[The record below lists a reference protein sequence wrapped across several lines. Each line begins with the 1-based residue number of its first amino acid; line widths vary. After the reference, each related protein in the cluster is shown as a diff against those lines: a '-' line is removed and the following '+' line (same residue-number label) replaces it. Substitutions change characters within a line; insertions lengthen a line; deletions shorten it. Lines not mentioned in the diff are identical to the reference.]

1 MASNKGAITGNIGI
15 TDSIGNVTVQESGMP
30 RRAPQS
36 TSASPLA
43 STIVGALGEGVK
55 LIPTIMKAQK
65 TATLNSMIAELDEA
79 TKGWVAKGMKTTLRR
94 TEREKFRKKW
104 EEQGHSYELINQAYA
119 ARPAT
124 KTVDREI
131 GGRTMLFDPNTKS
144 RLDRAPALKAVD
156 RVTSNIM
163 DADNLMPKAMTAY
176 SNDIL
181 PNIPQEENFQYF
193 APHMAKLFKNVS
205 DTIEDSNVDNLFSN
219 IINLEDYTDVKK
231 ANGAKI
237 KNAIYEAASFLSS
250 RPVAEMY
257 GRTDNKMTI
266 AAPGLAINGMFA
278 DIFQKFRENPDL
290 HAATGITAENLSEMQ
305 KTLVSGANGLSEF
318 FALGGSALGVQ
329 TSRLRLIKANNQFGQ
344 EIRDQNKL
352 EILRTGNKYQQ
363 ALYSLI
369 QKGNIG
375 ALDALGGMAEIYTV
389 LGDTNSLASFK
400 LEMFNPQLSD
410 MNEYRVDQL
419 LESAKT
425 KGNPQSAYLK
435 VGNRVSLLNVLQG
448 TIGVQ
453 NPEYESKIISF
464 AQTYVEDL
472 KNAAEQKN
480 KAGEDGDYLNTE
492 AENIKRSLDR
502 YIDRTKRANKLIE
515 KGLSNTK

>member
-79 TKGWVAKGMKTTLRR
+79 TQGWVAKGMKTTLRR
-94 TEREKFRKKW
+94 TERQKFRKKW

-163 DADNLMPKAMTAY
+163 DADNLMPKAMTSY

-181 PNIPQEENFQYF
+181 PNIPQEENFQYV

-250 RPVAEMY
+250 RPIAEMY

-278 DIFQKFRENPDL
+278 DIFQKFRDNPDL

-305 KTLVSGANGLSEF
+305 KTLVTEANGLSEF
-318 FALGGSALGVQ
+318 FALGGSALGIN
-329 TSRLRLIKANNQFGQ
+329 TSRLQLVRANKQFGQ
-344 EIRDQNKL
+344 DIRDLNKL
-352 EILRTGNKYQQ
+352 EALRTGDLYQK
-363 ALYSLI
+363 AMWSLA
-369 QKGNIG
+369 QKDRIGILG
-375 ALDALGGMAEIYTV
+375 ALGDMAEIYTI
-389 LGDTNSLASFK
+389 LGDPQSLQNFK
-400 LEMFNPQLSD
+400 RETFDPELRM
-410 MNEYRVDQL
+410 MNRSRIDSL
-419 LESAKT
+419 IASAKT
-425 KGNPQSAYLK
+425 KNNPNSSYLQVDTRATL
-435 VGNRVSLLNVLQG
+435 VGILSSTL
-448 TIGVQ
+448 GVQ
-453 NPEYESKIISF
+453 NPEYESKIINF
-464 AQTYVEDL
+464 TQAYIEDL
-472 KNAAEQKN
+472 KTAAAQKD
-480 KAGEDGDYLNTE
+480 KAGEDGGYLEDE
-492 AENIKRSLDR
+492 ADAIQSSLNK
-502 YIDRTKRANKLIE
+502 YIDRTQRANKLIE
-515 KGLSNTK
+515 HRLSNIK